1 MEHLIDTREAARIL
15 GVSETAVH
23 RLVNRGTLPAVWLG
37 SRRIFVRQRVEAL
50 LEDAEYQRRSR
61 AEREVDAS

>member
-15 GVSETAVH
+15 GISETAVH

-37 SRRIFVRQRVEAL
+37 SRRIFIRGRVEQL
-50 LEDAEYQRRSR
+50 LKDAEYQRRSR
-61 AEREVDAS
+61 ADRDGEAS